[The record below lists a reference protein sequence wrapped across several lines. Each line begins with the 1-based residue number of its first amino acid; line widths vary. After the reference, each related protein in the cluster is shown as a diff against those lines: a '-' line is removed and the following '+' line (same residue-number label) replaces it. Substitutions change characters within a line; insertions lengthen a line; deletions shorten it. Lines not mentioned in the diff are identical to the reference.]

1 MLYLYIQNQTM
12 QIYTTTYLNRSTV
25 GEFVDAMQAV
35 IDDIKLNHSDHLDKK
50 IINVIRDDVSK
61 NPENAITIMYII
73 K

>member
-1 MLYLYIQNQTM
+1 M

-50 IINVIRDDVSK
+50 IINVILDDVSK